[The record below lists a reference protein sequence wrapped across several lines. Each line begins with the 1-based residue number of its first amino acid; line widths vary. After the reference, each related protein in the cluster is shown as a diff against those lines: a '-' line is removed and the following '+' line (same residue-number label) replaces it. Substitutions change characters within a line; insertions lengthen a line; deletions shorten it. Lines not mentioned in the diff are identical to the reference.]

1 MGLDMY
7 LTAER
12 YFTSYV
18 EKDIQKAADIK
29 AVIGNIPDAWSVKN
43 VETQVMYWRKAN
55 AIHKWFVDNVQ
66 DGVDNCEKFWLKKES
81 LEALKEAVDNTLAVY
96 TPENAAKYLPTQ
108 SGFFFGS
115 TEYDEWY
122 WKDVENTKK
131 LLDELLPRYDELA
144 KQGWDFYY
152 QASW

>member
-29 AVIGNIPDAWSVKN
+29 AVIGNMPDSWTVSN
-43 VETQVMYWRKAN
+43 VETSVMYWRKAN

-96 TPENAAKYLPTQ
+96 TPENAAKHLPSQ

-131 LLDELLPRYDELA
+131 FLDELLPRYDELA

>member
-1 MGLDMY
+1 MGLDIY

-18 EKDIQKAADIK
+18 EKDIQKGADIK
-29 AVIGNIPDAWSVKN
+29 AVIGNIPDAWRVKN
-43 VETQVMYWRKAN
+43 VEAQVMYWRKAN

-66 DGVDNCEKFWLKKES
+66 DGVDNCEKFWVQKEHF
-81 LEALKEAVDNTLAVY
+81 EALMVAVDNTLAVY
-96 TPENAAKYLPTQ
+96 TPENAAKHLPSQ

-131 LLDELLPRYDELA
+131 FLDELLPRYDELA
-144 KQGWDFYY
+144 KQGWEFYY
-152 QASW
+152 RASW